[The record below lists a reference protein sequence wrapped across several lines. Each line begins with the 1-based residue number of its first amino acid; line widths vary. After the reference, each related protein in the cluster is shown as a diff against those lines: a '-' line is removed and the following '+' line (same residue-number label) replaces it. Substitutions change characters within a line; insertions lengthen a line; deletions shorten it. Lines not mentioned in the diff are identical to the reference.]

1 MKILGI
7 DEARRGPVIGPMVI
21 AGTLFD
27 ESKLPELKKIGVK
40 DSKLLTPKQ
49 REEMFDKILKVADKH
64 KEIIVTPE
72 EMDARSSVGL
82 NINLLEAQKAAEII
96 DALKPDVVYVDSPTS
111 PKAEKFAEFIRAKL
125 KLKDVDI
132 HAEHKCDLNHP
143 ECSAASIIAK
153 VTGDREVEKIRKE
166 IGLEFGSGYMSDE
179 VTQKFVQEHWENK
192 LSKYIRH
199 SWAPIKQL
207 KSKKFQKFLDG
218 FED

>member
-27 ESKLPELKKIGVK
+27 ESKLPALKKLGVK
-40 DSKLLTPKQ
+40 DSKLLTPGQ
-49 REEMFDKILKVADKH
+49 REEMFDKILKLADGH
-64 KEIIVTPE
+64 KEIIIMPE
-72 EMDARSSVGL
+72 EMDSRSAVGL

-96 DALKPDVVYVDSPTS
+96 DALKPDIVYVDSPTS
-111 PKAEKFAEFIRAKL
+111 PKAEKFAELIRAKL

-132 HAEHKCDLNHP
+132 HAEHKCDVNHP
-143 ECSAASIIAK
+143 ECSAASILAK

-166 IGLEFGSGYMSDE
+166 IGLDFGSGYPADPITMG
-179 VTQKFVQEHWENK
+179 FVKAHWENR

-199 SWAPIKQL
+199 SWAPIKKL
-207 KSKKFQKFLDG
+207 KSKKFQKFLEFD
-218 FED
+218 

>member
-21 AGTLFD
+21 AGTMFD
-27 ESKLPELKKIGVK
+27 ESKLSELKKIGVK
-40 DSKLLTPKQ
+40 DSKLLTPAQ
-49 REEMFDKILKVADKH
+49 REAMFDKILKLADGH
-64 KEIIVTPE
+64 KEIIVLPD
-72 EMDARSSVGL
+72 EMDARASVGL

-96 DALKPDVVYVDSPTS
+96 DALKPDIVFVDSPTS
-111 PKAEKFAEFIRAKL
+111 PKAEKFADYIKATL
-125 KLKDVDI
+125 KNKDVDI
-132 HAEHKCDLNHP
+132 HAEHKCDVNHP
-143 ECSAASIIAK
+143 ECSAASVIAK

-207 KSKKFQKFLDG
+207 KSKKFQKFLEVD
-218 FED
+218 